1 MVSGR
6 ATHIVKC
13 RDPVCTAAYHRSVN
27 KLADWMQKEQTC
39 NELAFLIKRCLLGS
53 GDIPM
58 LSLSLTTC
66 NMALATPHLL
76 LPKICSAILILLKDG
91 FVYSFKNYDRRTST
105 CAASCLGKHSAAH
118 WCKNFINNLLQIR
131 HLHSIVH
138 NNTKHFFDEDSR
150 TRSLQ

>member
-1 MVSGR
+1 MSSWIR
-6 ATHIVKC
+6 RHTDA
-13 RDPVCTAAYHRSVN
+13 
-27 KLADWMQKEQTC
+27 
-39 NELAFLIKRCLLGS
+39 
-53 GDIPM
+53 
-58 LSLSLTTC
+58 LSLSD

-150 TRSLQ
+150 TRSLQCRLLCSWSGDLPAFSHLCADPPIDMQHSVSQATPPKPRII